1 MCLLLREAMTVGR
14 IAISQFFFS
23 VELEKLEGRKRIKDE
38 LLNVRNCTTRRCV
51 SYLLTTVC
59 LWQYCVVTEAP
70 KTTFGKVRALALRLF
85 LLSLLHAAAP
95 MPPRPTTRVYIWDPR
110 EAEWDIC
117 EGWAAAA
124 RHLNETRGCAKK
136 FLPAYVK
143 LTAQRGGT
151 YHGVRMTVDRPHRF
165 VRRTRARC
173 TARMTT
179 WPLPFSSR

>member
-1 MCLLLREAMTVGR
+1 
-14 IAISQFFFS
+14 
-23 VELEKLEGRKRIKDE
+23 
-38 LLNVRNCTTRRCV
+38 
-51 SYLLTTVC
+51 
-59 LWQYCVVTEAP
+59 
-70 KTTFGKVRALALRLF
+70 
-85 LLSLLHAAAP
+85 

-151 YHGVRMTVDRPHRF
+151 TYHGVRMTVDRP
-165 VRRTRARC
+165 TG
-173 TARMTT
+173 
-179 WPLPFSSR
+179 S

>member
-23 VELEKLEGRKRIKDE
+23 VELEKLGGRKRIKDE

-59 LWQYCVVTEAP
+59 LWWQYCVVTEAP
-70 KTTFGKVRALALRLF
+70 KTTFGKVRACSCLAAC
-85 LLSLLHAAAP
+85 LLSLLHPAAP

-151 YHGVRMTVDRPHRF
+151 TYHGVRMTVDRP
-165 VRRTRARC
+165 TG
-173 TARMTT
+173 
-179 WPLPFSSR
+179 S